1 MTESIG
7 CNPSDNMV
15 TMTVLIDDAL
25 YRQVMT
31 VIEPL
36 GYTMERLLKEFIEET
51 VRLGRIP
58 FEYTEADVEA
68 AKKAGGVEVI
78 WST

>member
-7 CNPSDNMV
+7 YNPSDNMV
-15 TMTVLIDDAL
+15 TMTVLIDDDL

-58 FEYTEADVEA
+58 FEYTEADIEA

>member
-15 TMTVLIDDAL
+15 TMTVLIDDDL
-25 YRQVMT
+25 YRQVME

-51 VRLGRIP
+51 VRQGRIP
-58 FEYTEADVEA
+58 FEYTEADIEA

>member
-7 CNPSDNMV
+7 YNPSDNMV
-15 TMTVLIDDAL
+15 TMTVLIDDDL
-25 YRQVMT
+25 YRQVMA

-58 FEYTEADVEA
+58 FEYTEADIEA

>member
-1 MTESIG
+1 MTEKIG
-7 CNPSDNMV
+7 GNPLGNMV
-15 TMTVLIDDAL
+15 TMTVLIDDDL
-25 YRQVMT
+25 YRRVMA

-51 VRLGRIP
+51 VRLGHIP
-58 FEYTEADVEA
+58 FEYTEADIEA

>member
-15 TMTVLIDDAL
+15 TMTVLIDDDL
-25 YRQVMT
+25 YRQVMA

>member
-7 CNPSDNMV
+7 YNPSDNMV
-15 TMTVLIDDAL
+15 TMTVLIDDDL